1 MNVFVVTLRKI
12 VGYFSGASDDMSIL
26 IRDGLMRLID
36 DVLFLEDPD
45 RPGYYHPRI
54 SAQHTHVYH
63 SLDEDQKSCF
73 NRLYD
78 DFYYHRHDVF
88 WKDEA
93 LRKLPALISSTDM
106 LVCGE
111 DLGMIPHCVP
121 EVMERLQILSLE
133 IQRMPKESWREFG
146 DTWAYP

>member
-1 MNVFVVTLRKI
+1 
-12 VGYFSGASDDMSIL
+12 
-26 IRDGLMRLID
+26 MRLID

-121 EVMERLQILSLE
+121 EVMERLQILLV
-133 IQRMPKESWREFG
+133 G
-146 DTWAYP
+146 NTTNA

>member
-1 MNVFVVTLRKI
+1 
-12 VGYFSGASDDMSIL
+12 
-26 IRDGLMRLID
+26 MRLID

-78 DFYYHRHDVF
+78 DFYYHRHDVR
-88 WKDEA
+88 WKYNEC
-93 LRKLPALISSTDM
+93 LRSLGANLGIHGLILIDRY
-106 LVCGE
+106 VR
-111 DLGMIPHCVP
+111 P
-121 EVMERLQILSLE
+121 RLTIC
-133 IQRMPKESWREFG
+133 RE
-146 DTWAYP
+146 

>member
-1 MNVFVVTLRKI
+1 MKERFLVHKGDGRWDLNVLVDTQRKI

-78 DFYYHRHDVF
+78 DFYYHRHNVF
-88 WKDEA
+88 GKTRHCGSY
-93 LRKLPALISSTDM
+93 LLSSRQPTCWS
-106 LVCGE
+106 VAKIWE
-111 DLGMIPHCVP
+111 
-121 EVMERLQILSLE
+121 
-133 IQRMPKESWREFG
+133 
-146 DTWAYP
+146 

>member
-1 MNVFVVTLRKI
+1 
-12 VGYFSGASDDMSIL
+12 
-26 IRDGLMRLID
+26 MRLID

-146 DTWAYP
+146 DTWAYPYRSVCTTSTHDMSGIRVWWEED

>member
-1 MNVFVVTLRKI
+1 MPRLSKKHR
-12 VGYFSGASDDMSIL
+12 DDMSIL

-45 RPGYYHPRI
+45 RQGYYHPRI

-88 WKDEA
+88 WKRTSSISRINPS
-93 LRKLPALISSTDM
+93 LIKILISS
-106 LVCGE
+106 LA
-111 DLGMIPHCVP
+111 P
-121 EVMERLQILSLE
+121 EKYPTIL
-133 IQRMPKESWREFG
+133 R
-146 DTWAYP
+146 

>member
-1 MNVFVVTLRKI
+1 
-12 VGYFSGASDDMSIL
+12 
-26 IRDGLMRLID
+26 MRLID

-78 DFYYHRHDVF
+78 DFITIVTMFLERRGVAEVTCSHLVDRHAGLWRRFGNDP
-88 WKDEA
+88 A
-93 LRKLPALISSTDM
+93 LRSRSDGAFTDT
-106 LVCGE
+106 LVGN
-111 DLGMIPHCVP
+111 P
-121 EVMERLQILSLE
+121 
-133 IQRMPKESWREFG
+133 
-146 DTWAYP
+146 TNA